1 MEKQQTRRCSVSSVH
16 SQGNLSIA
24 SAQCADTHTHAII
37 QKEKDKKIILVPLH
51 SFINFGKVVKVH
63 ETATYKS
70 DKDSRKTERGKVLL
84 FGTEE
89 LCVDQL
95 QVLQEDV
102 INENQP
108 PEKQHDSN
116 PIETSSKKG
125 SSSTTSN
132 KSSNDRSNHQL
143 QNKSKERCALN
154 ELSKPKHHSQ
164 INENYNRVNALP
176 PMNINTASTIAILP
190 KRKEKSVSEVQRK
203 LFGDDTNMNSKH
215 CYSFEEEGS
224 DEIEEHLTTATATTT
239 TKKSKKCLTEDSSLK
254 QISNINYKRT
264 TSNKKSPSI
273 IPSSPIQNPVAVNH
287 ADNNQDNSTEQNKD
301 ETNDDTMDE
310 RGSFS
315 FKEFKRLQKENINLR
330 QQKTSLENQVNFMK
344 KNYIPMPDINSRSWI
359 VRLAKLFTQQL
370 SANDIA
376 THARHIGISNPKKLL
391 NCIQNRGTHT
401 AREIVRLICSQE
413 TLLTKSG
420 KEGVSEEKR
429 QAIRDF
435 VELQHGPIPDHQ
447 FNEAIDGVFRQEKLK
462 MRKAQAPAAK
472 AIQKPVEKNQNSN
485 RQQSIDAFYTKKSTL
500 NIQEKD
506 KEVAV
511 VTTSDSDEHF

>member
-108 PEKQHDSN
+108 PEKQHEAFQFPMLLQLKHDFYL
-116 PIETSSKKG
+116 PLIGKKG

-176 PMNINTASTIAILP
+176 PMNINTAGTIAILP

-215 CYSFEEEGS
+215 CHSFEEEGS

-239 TKKSKKCLTEDSSLK
+239 TKKSKKRLTEDSSLK

-344 KNYIPMPDINSRSWI
+344 KNYI
-359 VRLAKLFTQQL
+359 
-370 SANDIA
+370 
-376 THARHIGISNPKKLL
+376 
-391 NCIQNRGTHT
+391 
-401 AREIVRLICSQE
+401 
-413 TLLTKSG
+413 
-420 KEGVSEEKR
+420 
-429 QAIRDF
+429 
-435 VELQHGPIPDHQ
+435 
-447 FNEAIDGVFRQEKLK
+447 
-462 MRKAQAPAAK
+462 RK
-472 AIQKPVEKNQNSN
+472 
-485 RQQSIDAFYTKKSTL
+485 
-500 NIQEKD
+500 
-506 KEVAV
+506 
-511 VTTSDSDEHF
+511 

>member
-108 PEKQHDSN
+108 PEKQH
-116 PIETSSKKG
+116 
-125 SSSTTSN
+125 
-132 KSSNDRSNHQL
+132 
-143 QNKSKERCALN
+143 
-154 ELSKPKHHSQ
+154 
-164 INENYNRVNALP
+164 ENYNRVNALP
-176 PMNINTASTIAILP
+176 PMNINTAGTIAILP

-239 TKKSKKCLTEDSSLK
+239 TKKSKKRLTEDSSLK

-273 IPSSPIQNPVAVNH
+273 IPS
-287 ADNNQDNSTEQNKD
+287 NSTEQNKD

-462 MRKAQAPAAK
+462 MRKAQTPAAK

>member
-24 SAQCADTHTHAII
+24 SSQCADTHTHAII

-215 CYSFEEEGS
+215 CYSFE
-224 DEIEEHLTTATATTT
+224 DKHLV
-239 TKKSKKCLTEDSSLK
+239 SKILVKIQGTDMLTDL
-254 QISNINYKRT
+254 
-264 TSNKKSPSI
+264 
-273 IPSSPIQNPVAVNH
+273 
-287 ADNNQDNSTEQNKD
+287 
-301 ETNDDTMDE
+301 
-310 RGSFS
+310 G
-315 FKEFKRLQKENINLR
+315 NLGTR
-330 QQKTSLENQVNFMK
+330 Q
-344 KNYIPMPDINSRSWI
+344 
-359 VRLAKLFTQQL
+359 
-370 SANDIA
+370 
-376 THARHIGISNPKKLL
+376 
-391 NCIQNRGTHT
+391 
-401 AREIVRLICSQE
+401 
-413 TLLTKSG
+413 
-420 KEGVSEEKR
+420 
-429 QAIRDF
+429 
-435 VELQHGPIPDHQ
+435 
-447 FNEAIDGVFRQEKLK
+447 
-462 MRKAQAPAAK
+462 
-472 AIQKPVEKNQNSN
+472 
-485 RQQSIDAFYTKKSTL
+485 
-500 NIQEKD
+500 
-506 KEVAV
+506 
-511 VTTSDSDEHF
+511 

>member
-1 MEKQQTRRCSVSSVH
+1 MKRVM
-16 SQGNLSIA
+16 
-24 SAQCADTHTHAII
+24 
-37 QKEKDKKIILVPLH
+37 
-51 SFINFGKVVKVH
+51 
-63 ETATYKS
+63 
-70 DKDSRKTERGKVLL
+70 
-84 FGTEE
+84 
-89 LCVDQL
+89 
-95 QVLQEDV
+95 
-102 INENQP
+102 
-108 PEKQHDSN
+108 
-116 PIETSSKKG
+116 
-125 SSSTTSN
+125 
-132 KSSNDRSNHQL
+132 
-143 QNKSKERCALN
+143 QNKNKKEGN
-154 ELSKPKHHSQ
+154 
-164 INENYNRVNALP
+164 
-176 PMNINTASTIAILP
+176 
-190 KRKEKSVSEVQRK
+190 
-203 LFGDDTNMNSKH
+203 
-215 CYSFEEEGS
+215 

-429 QAIRDF
+429 QAICGEYYLIEQLFNF

-462 MRKAQAPAAK
+462 MRKAQTPAAK